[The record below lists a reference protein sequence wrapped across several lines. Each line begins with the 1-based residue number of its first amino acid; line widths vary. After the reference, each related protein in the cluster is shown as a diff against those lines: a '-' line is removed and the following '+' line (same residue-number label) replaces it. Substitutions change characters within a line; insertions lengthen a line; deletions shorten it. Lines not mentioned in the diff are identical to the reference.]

1 MPRYEVVNA
10 EGVVLG
16 RAEVADGPGGTESAQ
31 DLLVAI
37 AAKWSLPRVSLWVR
51 EVKDAQVH

>member
-16 RAEVADGPGGTESAQ
+16 RTEVADGPGGTESAR
-31 DLLVAI
+31 DLLVTI
-37 AAKWSLPRVSLWVR
+37 AVEWSLPRGSLRVR
-51 EVKDAQVH
+51 EVKT

>member
-16 RAEVADGPGGTESAQ
+16 RVEVADGPGGTESAQ

-37 AAKWSLPRVSLWVR
+37 AAKWSLPRGSLWVR
-51 EVKDAQVH
+51 EVKDA